1 MGKLMEEN
9 IEGKVR
15 SNVFY
20 DSFKE
25 TVEFYQDANL
35 QIWEEEATIVI
46 IDSDEKTGLF
56 NRSDIIIKY
65 DKETGAP
72 NVITERIYRKNYKFL
87 QWVRLKRFLR
97 NKIKVIKQELG
108 FNIRVS
114 FNYGL
119 EEYIDYIHYK
129 EEWWKWALNNADR

>member
-1 MGKLMEEN
+1 MNE
-9 IEGKVR
+9 R
-15 SNVFY
+15 HF
-20 DSFKE
+20 
-25 TVEFYQDANL
+25 
-35 QIWEEEATIVI
+35 
-46 IDSDEKTGLF
+46 
-56 NRSDIIIKY
+56 IIKY
-65 DKETGAP
+65 DKDTGAP